1 MILQDP
7 ENRAPEATF
16 QNLMQL
22 KVSGIKSLT
31 FGHLG
36 KHPRAEQSQ
45 QPRVIVLFYYLKN
58 QQLQSGWISLGSP
71 GKLQK
76 MLFSFLDVCC
86 SAVSQAAPI

>member
-31 FGHLG
+31 FGLVG
-36 KHPRAEQSQ
+36 KQPGAEQSQ
-45 QPRVIVLFYYLKN
+45 QPKGHYSTLLLK
-58 QQLQSGWISLGSP
+58 
-71 GKLQK
+71 K
-76 MLFSFLDVCC
+76 
-86 SAVSQAAPI
+86 SAAAKWSD